1 MLEYIRRGAGDD
13 SLTGDSS
20 NNRLDGR
27 GGRNVFVGG
36 DGNDTTLN
44 TTGAGGIFGVSGKYF
59 NAIVYSSATLG
70 IVVGKSSNTSR
81 LFATDGLGGT
91 DLIINADRIIGS
103 ANDDVFTITD
113 NWNGS
118 RFSGFDASGV
128 GQVNTNT
135 SIQIRGG
142 AGNDTINGNGVT
154 ILDVG
159 DEFSGVTVVFNAGGS
174 RVFGDLLIGDGSA
187 NTLSGLGGDD
197 MLVGASGDAS
207 LNGGLGA
214 AFSQGGS
221 ENDTLAGGSDSDI
234 FQYIAS
240 PDSSAGA
247 GDTIAD
253 FDVLSETELI
263 FLDGLLSGNFQ
274 TGISAGG
281 KTGFVAILDGSN
293 DTKVE
298 IDTDG
303 DGLADMESLLLDVV
317 FGDLDATD
325 FLATYKVLDFFLVSR
340 NVI

>member
-1 MLEYIRRGAGDD
+1 VLEYIRRRAGDD
-13 SLTGDSS
+13 SLTGASS

-44 TTGAGGIFGVSGKYF
+44 TTGADGTFGVSGEHF

-103 ANDDVFTITD
+103 ANDDFFTITD

-118 RFSGFDASGV
+118 RFSGFDASDV
-128 GQVNTNT
+128 GQVNINT

-174 RVFGDLLIGDGSA
+174 GTVTGANIGTDTFTGVNAIRGS
-187 NTLSGLGGDD
+187 SSDD
-197 MLVGASGDAS
+197 ILTRAAGNQS
-207 LNGGLGA
+207 LRGR
-214 AFSQGGS
+214 GGS
-221 ENDTLAGGSDSDI
+221 GTIDGGGGANDQASNIGPP
-234 FQYIAS
+234 IAML
-240 PDSSAGA
+240 P
-247 GDTIAD
+247 
-253 FDVLSETELI
+253 LI
-263 FLDGLLSGNFQ
+263 
-274 TGISAGG
+274 
-281 KTGFVAILDGSN
+281 
-293 DTKVE
+293 
-298 IDTDG
+298 
-303 DGLADMESLLLDVV
+303 
-317 FGDLDATD
+317 
-325 FLATYKVLDFFLVSR
+325 
-340 NVI
+340 